1 MEQLQK
7 QRAAAISVVATSG
20 LTIVKLLVGWWSGS
34 ISVISEGL
42 HSGTDLLAA
51 LMAWFAIR
59 QSGKP
64 PDAEHPYGHGKF
76 ESLSG
81 AVEAILIWLAC
92 LLISWEAIRKLAHG
106 VEVSQPAAAL
116 AVMALSTAVNFAV
129 SAYLFTIARKTE
141 SLALEAD
148 GWHLRTDAYSSGAVL
163 VGLMVLTITDWHF
176 IDPLLAFLVTALIA
190 KAGYDLLTQASKHL
204 LDASF
209 SLREES
215 IIADILQ
222 KHAQNFVN
230 AHRLR
235 TRQAGKQ
242 RYIDLHLVVRDD
254 MTVEDAHRLCDEIE
268 HDIRKALPDADITIH
283 VEPESAFKNHSTDE
297 VSRYR
302 FIRRLAK
309 PK

>member
-7 QRAAAISVVATSG
+7 QRAATISVMATSV
-20 LTIVKLLVGWWSGS
+20 LTTIKLLVGWWSGS
-34 ISVISEGL
+34 VSVISEGL

-51 LMAWFAIR
+51 LMAWFAVR

-64 PDAEHPYGHGKF
+64 PDAGHPYGHGKF

-81 AVEAILIWLAC
+81 AVEAVLIWLAC
-92 LLISWEAIRKLAHG
+92 FLIAREAIRKLMHG
-106 VEVSQPAAAL
+106 VEVSQPVAAI
-116 AVMALSTAVNFAV
+116 AVMALSTVVNFVV
-129 SAYLFTIARKTE
+129 SAHLFAIAKRTE

-163 VGLMVLTITDWHF
+163 IGLGVLTITGWHF
-176 IDPLLAFLVTALIA
+176 LDPLLALLVAILIA

-204 LDASF
+204 LDAALPSP
-209 SLREES
+209 EES
-215 IIADILQ
+215 IVANILQ
-222 KHAQNFVN
+222 QHAPNFIN

-254 MTVEDAHRLCDEIE
+254 MTVEEAHRLCDEIE
-268 HDIRKALPDADITIH
+268 RDIRKALPDADVTIH
-283 VEPESAFKNHSTDE
+283 VEPESAFKSHSADE
-297 VSRYR
+297 VSQHR
-302 FIRRLAK
+302 FIRRPQK
-309 PK
+309 SK